1 MPQQGYLLIADI
13 AGYTAFLTRGEL
25 EHAQDILSTLFH
37 ALLDNTRYPLIV
49 SKLEGDAI
57 FSYAPGKSFVNPQI
71 LLETIENLYYV
82 FADTQEK
89 MHRNTTCTCT
99 ACSLIP
105 TLDLKFAMHYGEF
118 LEVNIGGSQE
128 ISGADVILVHRLLKN
143 TITEKTN
150 VKAYAYFTKAS
161 IEAAQLTEMAAGML
175 PHTENYEHLGD
186 VEGYIHDLK
195 PVWKAQREARRVRV
209 DPEKADFIVTR
220 DFPIPP
226 ATLWDCM
233 LKPEYRNIF
242 NSSTKTD
249 YAGLKLG
256 RVVRG
261 SEFHC
266 YHGKRLTRQTVVDWH
281 PFDYYTSEDSTS
293 MMLMNGM
300 KTVYTIYF
308 VSNGENTSV
317 QLALGSPTHTNL
329 FMQKLLNLMWKNGMG
344 QMFYQEISKGMQ
356 NLKARIVEDLAAGK
370 IAQAVLINHV
380 E

>member
-13 AGYTAFLTRGEL
+13 AGYTAFLTKGEL
-25 EHAQDILSTLFH
+25 EHAQDILNTLFH
-37 ALLDNTRYPLIV
+37 ALLDNTRHPLIV

-57 FSYAPGKSFVNPQI
+57 FSYAPGKSFLNPQI

-105 TLDLKFAMHYGEF
+105 NLDLKFAMHYGEF
-118 LEVNIGGSQE
+118 LEVKIGGSQE
-128 ISGADVILVHRLLKN
+128 LSGADVILVHRLLKN
-143 TITEKTN
+143 TITEKTG
-150 VKAYAYFTKAS
+150 VAAYAYFTRAS

-175 PHTENYEHLGD
+175 PHTENYDHIGD
-186 VEGYIHDLK
+186 VAGYVHDLK

-209 DPEKADFIVTR
+209 ELEKADFIVAE

-226 ATLWDCM
+226 AALWDCM

-242 NSSTKTD
+242 NSSTKTG
-249 YAGLKLG
+249 YAGLKMG

-266 YHGKRLTRQTVVDWH
+266 YHGKRLTRQTVVDWR

-308 VSNGENTSV
+308 VSDGENTSV
-317 QLALGSPTHTNL
+317 QLALRSPTHTNR
-329 FMQKLLNLMWKNGMG
+329 FMHKIFSLMWKKGMRK
-344 QMFYQEISKGMQ
+344 MFHEEISKGMR
-356 NLKARIVEDLAAGK
+356 NLKARIVEDLAVGQLAP
-370 IAQAVLINHV
+370 AT
-380 E
+380 